1 MEPPAR
7 TSSLEEGGHTARGEK
22 TGHYPGSHCQ
32 KAGRT
37 VKKVGVGSKK
47 KRGPAREHI
56 TLGGLKKVDK
66 ANKRR
71 VKSRMRKKLGDQTIP
86 EGRKQMAGKARLAP
100 IRSVM
105 FVENTGGGELARE
118 GN

>member
-1 MEPPAR
+1 MAGTRGRQKWTLQQEHPALR
-7 TSSLEEGGHTARGEK
+7 RGAYCQGEK

-71 VKSRMRKKLGDQTIP
+71 IKSRMRKKL
-86 EGRKQMAGKARLAP
+86 
-100 IRSVM
+100 
-105 FVENTGGGELARE
+105 
-118 GN
+118 